1 MCELS
6 WLVADEKIN
15 TREEAREI
23 FEHEVR
29 EYATELKMTEQGA
42 RALLKRSL
50 LRLAD
55 RATTKHHDKII
66 ELFQLPK
73 GETPIDPTPETETEM
88 P

>member
-1 MCELS
+1 MCEVS

-42 RALLKRSL
+42 RALLQRSL
-50 LRLAD
+50 LRLAE
-55 RATTKHHDKII
+55 RATTKQHDKIM
-66 ELFQLPK
+66 ELFQLSK
-73 GETPIDPTPETETEM
+73 GETPIEQTPAEEPEM

>member
-1 MCELS
+1 MCEVS
-6 WLVADEKIN
+6 WLVTDGKIN

-50 LRLAD
+50 LRLAE
-55 RATTKHHDKII
+55 RATTQQHDKIMD
-66 ELFQLPK
+66 LFQLK
-73 GETPIDPTPETETEM
+73 GETPIASAPEIETEM